1 MSSSSAMMQP
11 MDHMSTFGK
20 SEKER
25 SGEKGRMEGG
35 GGGEETVKSREKQ
48 RQSSSQRCEVRK
60 HPMARESTEGIRRQ
74 KEWCIRSLFPAQSET
89 FKIIT
94 YR

>member
-1 MSSSSAMMQP
+1 
-11 MDHMSTFGK
+11 
-20 SEKER
+20 
-25 SGEKGRMEGG
+25 
-35 GGGEETVKSREKQ
+35 VKSREKQ

-60 HPMARESTEGIRRQ
+60 HPMARESTEEIRRQ